1 MDNRII
7 LQKAIDQN
15 LEEITRIIEEKE
27 VSLSKAP
34 EGNLRINRRGKIVQY
49 YQVKDNSRRHGKYLK
64 KEDANI
70 AAALAQKAYDM
81 QVVEM
86 LKTFLKEM
94 NGVEAQKFFCQ
105 VDQLYSA
112 LSIERRKLV
121 IPVRL
126 STVKYIELWESAEY
140 KGLPF
145 KEEDTTDFYT
155 DKGERVRSKSEI
167 LIANQLFRSGVPY
180 RYEYPLKL
188 KSGKIVYPDFM
199 ILNVRSRE
207 EYYWEHFGLL
217 DYPDYRESIMYKL
230 DDYADSG
237 YFPGENL
244 IITTETTRHP
254 LKMRMIDLFINH
266 YCK

>member
-145 KEEDTTDFYT
+145 EEEEDIKAIAELCNEVALAYYDVLPKEKRNGRIALKPGTECGKISCVAKTPPSGAEITDQRGCV
-155 DKGERVRSKSEI
+155 DVIRGDLQHCRGRGPGQSRGCRGREPRARDAGRGGER
-167 LIANQLFRSGVPY
+167 
-180 RYEYPLKL
+180 
-188 KSGKIVYPDFM
+188 GKGFC
-199 ILNVRSRE
+199 RCRRRQ
-207 EYYWEHFGLL
+207 G
-217 DYPDYRESIMYKL
+217 R
-230 DDYADSG
+230 A
-237 YFPGENL
+237 
-244 IITTETTRHP
+244 
-254 LKMRMIDLFINH
+254 
-266 YCK
+266 